1 MLPICR
7 ACGGSLINED
17 ECVSLEKYIDIYF
30 HLTSIKLQDHED
42 PSHSKVCPSCIVK
55 LDDFECFR
63 NICLQ
68 VHWSLYNCIK
78 VEAADVGSDQ
88 ELIVEVECKP
98 ECPEEDKKQHYTD
111 DRVLNDTSNREE
123 ATKSGEESSKSA
135 EESNKDEDYLP
146 ETAGNDYNK
155 SRKTRKKCVKN
166 VKLKTDYPKEH
177 RATFNCDQCPK
188 RFMLQQRLEAHKR
201 THKGL
206 KPYECEICQRTF
218 AGFTYLLFH
227 RSQKHSGEKVFLPC
241 EHPGCEQQFSTR
253 YALKRHTQRVHD
265 PTFVPEITIFVC
277 DTCGKTFASKGNLK
291 KHQYTHTPSEMPFV
305 CGICSKQFP
314 TSNKLKEHNLR
325 HEGVKNHTCP
335 HCGLRK
341 TTMHELRQH
350 IKHMHAHPRSVA
362 CEMCPRRF
370 NDVGS
375 LNIHVR
381 IVHLGEKRHKCTVCE
396 WAFGRSD
403 HLKRHMKCHN
413 TS

>member
-1 MLPICR
+1 MLPVCR
-7 ACGGSLINED
+7 ACGKSLTD
-17 ECVSLEKYIDIYF
+17 GDQCDSLEKYTDIYF
-30 HLTSIKLQDHED
+30 HLTSIKLQDYED
-42 PSHSKVCPSCIVK
+42 PNKSKACSSCIGK
-55 LDDFECFR
+55 LDDFDRFR
-63 NICLQ
+63 KVCLA
-68 VHWSLYNCIK
+68 VHWSLCNQIK
-78 VEAADVGSDQ
+78 VESADEESSRD
-88 ELIVEVECKP
+88 IFVEFECKP
-98 ECPEEDKKQHYTD
+98 ELCEDEKKQNCAED
-111 DRVLNDTSNREE
+111 SISSGGSDREE
-123 ATKSGEESSKSA
+123 TTKSNEESSKS
-135 EESNKDEDYLP
+135 EEDTTE
-146 ETAGNDYNK
+146 GNATVVLRNDK
-155 SRKTRKKCVKN
+155 SRITRKKSAK
-166 VKLKTDYPKEH
+166 KDKHKTEDTKEQ
-177 RATFNCDQCPK
+177 RATLSCDRCPK
-188 RFMLQQRLEAHKR
+188 KFFLQPKLEAHKR
-201 THKGL
+201 THEGL
-206 KPYECEICQRTF
+206 KPYECEICHRTF
-218 AGFTYLLFH
+218 TGFNYLRFH
-227 RSQKHSGEKVFLPC
+227 RSQKHSGERILLPC

-253 YALKRHTQRVHD
+253 YALKRHTLRAHD
-265 PTFVPEITIFVC
+265 PNFVPETTIFVC

-375 LNIHVR
+375 LNVHVR
-381 IVHLGEKRHKCTVCE
+381 IVHLGEKRHKCPVCE

-403 HLKRHMKCHN
+403 HLKRHMKSHN